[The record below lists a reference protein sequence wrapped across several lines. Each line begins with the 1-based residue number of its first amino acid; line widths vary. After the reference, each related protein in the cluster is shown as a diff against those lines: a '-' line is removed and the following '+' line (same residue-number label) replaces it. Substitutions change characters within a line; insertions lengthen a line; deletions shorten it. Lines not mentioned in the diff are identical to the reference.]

1 MGIAIDGI
9 CPDREPLVSQ
19 GEESRAV
26 ISDGTHRHV
35 CRFGVRR
42 SAVIYR
48 RCSRYRRRGKAGS
61 KPVAILATVDRG
73 SLIAAG
79 ATEQS
84 RNRGAHDRPNA
95 VRSACGLRRGACVLS
110 AKLRYRTCFQA
121 SVSALQLTPLS
132 EGNRIGA
139 FSFAWALFGSLQ
151 AAPSDLMGSVS
162 AARPGVGGLEARKS
176 LDPLFQISR
185 QNQRRASAL
194 FCDEFTARDGLIDLR
209 STNARQQGRVG
220 NRESDFFSE
229 WNFRRCCYFHRSAPT
244 TNMMHIS

>member
-35 CRFGVRR
+35 LPLGARR

-48 RCSRYRRRGKAGS
+48 GAFAAGYGEKAGS
-61 KPVAILATVDRG
+61 KPVAIIATVDRG

-95 VRSACGLRRGACVLS
+95 CSISVW
-110 AKLRYRTCFQA
+110 A
-121 SVSALQLTPLS
+121 ST
-132 EGNRIGA
+132 E
-139 FSFAWALFGSLQ
+139 
-151 AAPSDLMGSVS
+151 
-162 AARPGVGGLEARKS
+162 
-176 LDPLFQISR
+176 
-185 QNQRRASAL
+185 
-194 FCDEFTARDGLIDLR
+194 T
-209 STNARQQGRVG
+209 
-220 NRESDFFSE
+220 
-229 WNFRRCCYFHRSAPT
+229 
-244 TNMMHIS
+244 

>member
-35 CRFGVRR
+35 IPDGTHRHVLPLGARR

-48 RCSRYRRRGKAGS
+48 GAFAAGYGEKAGS
-61 KPVAILATVDRG
+61 KPVAIIATVDRG

-95 VRSACGLRRGACVLS
+95 CSISVW
-110 AKLRYRTCFQA
+110 A
-121 SVSALQLTPLS
+121 ST
-132 EGNRIGA
+132 E
-139 FSFAWALFGSLQ
+139 
-151 AAPSDLMGSVS
+151 
-162 AARPGVGGLEARKS
+162 
-176 LDPLFQISR
+176 
-185 QNQRRASAL
+185 
-194 FCDEFTARDGLIDLR
+194 T
-209 STNARQQGRVG
+209 
-220 NRESDFFSE
+220 
-229 WNFRRCCYFHRSAPT
+229 
-244 TNMMHIS
+244 